1 MASQADRPKEIRLTK
16 LEAQITYDV
25 LSLVLNDPDWQQLA
39 MATGR
44 EWAALDRAAAKIGSI
59 ARQGD

>member
-25 LSLVLNDPDWQQLA
+25 LSMVLNDPDWQDIA
-39 MATGR
+39 SATGQ
-44 EWAALDRAAAKIGSI
+44 EWAALGRAHAKIGSI